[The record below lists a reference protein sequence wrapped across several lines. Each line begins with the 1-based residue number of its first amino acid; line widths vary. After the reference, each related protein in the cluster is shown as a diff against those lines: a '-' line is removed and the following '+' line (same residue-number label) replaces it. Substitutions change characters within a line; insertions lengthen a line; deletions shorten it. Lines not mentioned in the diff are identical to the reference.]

1 MVFNPLILP
10 ECPLPSLTRL
20 QSASKGFHYRHG
32 VREFVFCDKLERSFR
47 IWKLST
53 GLYRAES
60 EGHESGLSILPEG
73 IESTVRLQELRVY
86 SCQEIRGFQ
95 FGRFKELRNLEV
107 SKCPL
112 FESLYCGDAEMPLLS
127 LHYLS
132 IRKCNNFISFPG
144 QGLRAPNLMKLH
156 LKNLTALEGLPK
168 HMHSLLPSLTELA
181 LENCAKL
188 RSFPEGGLP
197 SSIQILVICGC
208 RKLFADRKNW
218 GLQALQ
224 SLSRLDIED
233 CDQVLESFPEET
245 LLPPS
250 LNSFQLCDFK
260 HLKSLDYK
268 GLEHLSSLSEL
279 KIFGC
284 PELQSLQEEGLPS
297 SLQYLAISGCPK
309 TLMKRC
315 QENGGDRHKISHIP
329 WIVIG

>member
-1 MVFNPLILP
+1 
-10 ECPLPSLTRL
+10 
-20 QSASKGFHYRHG
+20 
-32 VREFVFCDKLERSFR
+32 
-47 IWKLST
+47 
-53 GLYRAES
+53 
-60 EGHESGLSILPEG
+60 
-73 IESTVRLQELRVY
+73 
-86 SCQEIRGFQ
+86 
-95 FGRFKELRNLEV
+95 
-107 SKCPL
+107 
-112 FESLYCGDAEMPLLS
+112 MPLLS

-168 HMHSLLPSLTELA
+168 HMHSLLPSLTELT

-197 SSIQILVICGC
+197 SSIQIL
-208 RKLFADRKNW
+208 
-218 GLQALQ
+218 
-224 SLSRLDIED
+224 
-233 CDQVLESFPEET
+233 
-245 LLPPS
+245 
-250 LNSFQLCDFK
+250 
-260 HLKSLDYK
+260 

-284 PELQSLQEEGLPS
+284 PELQSLPEEGLPS